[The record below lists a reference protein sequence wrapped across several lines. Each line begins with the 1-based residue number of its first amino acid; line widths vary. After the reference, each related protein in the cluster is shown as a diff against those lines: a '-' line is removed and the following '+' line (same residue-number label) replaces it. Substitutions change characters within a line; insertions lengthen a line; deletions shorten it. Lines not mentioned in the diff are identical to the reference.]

1 MPDITIRKLTDADID
16 SLAELYKLF
25 WNDDQN
31 INKMKLRFDELKNNQ
46 KYIFLCAAIDDRV
59 IGTIMG
65 IICEELYVD
74 CKPFLV
80 MEDLVVHND
89 FRNMKIGTLLLTE
102 LEKIG
107 KENECSQIIFITESN
122 RKETISFYEKLG
134 FNSKTHIGFKKK
146 LK

>member
-65 IICEELYVD
+65 IICEELYGD

>member
-1 MPDITIRKLTDADID
+1 MSNIIIRKLMDTDID

-25 WNDDQN
+25 WNDNQN
-31 INKMKLRFDELKNNQ
+31 IDKMKLTYEELKNNNR
-46 KYIFLCAAIDDRV
+46 YIFLCATIDDRV
-59 IGTIMG
+59 VGTIMG
-65 IICEELYVD
+65 IICEELYGD
-74 CKPFLV
+74 CKPFIV

-107 KENECSQIIFITESN
+107 KENGCSQIIFITESN
-122 RKETISFYEKLG
+122 RRETIAFYEKLG
-134 FNSKTHIGFKKK
+134 FDSKTHIGFKRK